1 MNRRVRKLKFP
12 GGSNNC
18 VLAVDIGTSALKAAV
33 VCADGKVLDFC
44 REEFASIKISDEIS
58 SENSDVLIS
67 IEQKFSQKWIFAFA
81 EACKKMRGAVSDARA
96 ICVSGNGP
104 TLVFDD
110 GTTLLWNAPIDEF
123 FSASFLGSC
132 EHSEQEYEPFGEQ
145 TKTHKQREALRLI
158 PCKIPCEAKKSIFL
172 PRILAAKKKF
182 RKQWNECEKIF
193 ACPEF
198 LINEICKAQITILPE
213 ARFKAA
219 YWTEEILEALEIP
232 REKLCDF
239 FPSGKIAGN
248 VTDEAAEKFTLP
260 RGIPVVGAGPDFVA
274 ALIGTATIKVGALCD
289 RAGSSEG
296 LNLCTPFPI
305 SADGIRTL
313 PSPVAPFWNVSFL
326 IENPGNTNFEKV
338 KKFAQ
343 GVSVLKKCASEHG
356 VLFDDTITITGGQSR
371 DENLIQ
377 QKADAA
383 GIKIALGHIAD
394 AELLG
399 DAAIAFTALGEFDS
413 LQKAMDAICKKRRI
427 FYPKNSLRKKN
438 ENYKNSAK
446 SKNDNFRHRLDA
458 LHK

>member
-44 REEFASIKISDEIS
+44 REEFAPIK
-58 SENSDVLIS
+58 IS

-123 FSASFLGSC
+123 FLASFLGSC

-145 TKTHKQREALRLI
+145 TKTRKQREALRLI
-158 PCKIPCEAKKSIFL
+158 PCEAKKSIFI
-172 PRILAAKKKF
+172 PRILAAKKNF
-182 RKQWNECEKIF
+182 PLQWEESEKIF

-198 LINEICKAQITILPE
+198 LIHEICKAQITILPE

-239 FPSGKIAGN
+239 FPSGKIAGR

-313 PSPVAPFWNVSFL
+313 PSPVAPFWNASFL

-413 LQKAMDAICKKRRI
+413 LQKATKKICKTKKI
-427 FYPKNSLRKKN
+427 FFPRNSNL
-438 ENYKNSAK
+438 NSK
-446 SKNDNFRHRLDA
+446 DSKGEKWKF
-458 LHK
+458 

>member
-145 TKTHKQREALRLI
+145 TKTRKQREALRLI
-158 PCKIPCEAKKSIFL
+158 PCEAKKSIFI
-172 PRILAAKKKF
+172 PRILAAKKNF
-182 RKQWNECEKIF
+182 PLQWEESEKIF

-198 LINEICKAQITILPE
+198 LIHEICKAQITILPE
-213 ARFKAA
+213 ARFKTA
-219 YWTEEILEALEIP
+219 YWTEAILDALEIP
-232 REKLCDF
+232 RGMLCDF
-239 FPSGKIAGN
+239 FPSARIVGHA
-248 VTDEAAEKFTLP
+248 TDKASDTFGLP
-260 RGIPVVGAGPDFVA
+260 RRIPVVGAGPDFVA
-274 ALIGTATIKVGALCD
+274 ALIGTATTKAGALCD

-305 SADGIRTL
+305 TADEIRTL
-313 PSPVAPFWNVSFL
+313 PSPVAPLWNASFL
-326 IENPGNTNFEKV
+326 IEDPGKTNCEKAER
-338 KKFAQ
+338 FAR
-343 GVSVLKKCASEHG
+343 GISVLKKCAEKNG
-356 VLFDDTITITGGQSR
+356 VPFDDTIAITGGQSR
-371 DENLIQ
+371 DENVIQ

-383 GIKIALGHIAD
+383 KINIALGHIAD

-399 DAAIAFTALGEFDS
+399 DAAIAFTALGEFGS
-413 LQKAMDAICKKRRI
+413 LQTAVDAICKKRKI
-427 FYPKNSLRKKN
+427 FYPNNSKG
-438 ENYKNSAK
+438 EQ
-446 SKNDNFRHRLDA
+446 
-458 LHK
+458 

>member
-1 MNRRVRKLKFP
+1 MV
-12 GGSNNC
+12 
-18 VLAVDIGTSALKAAV
+18 
-33 VCADGKVLDFC
+33 
-44 REEFASIKISDEIS
+44 
-58 SENSDVLIS
+58 
-67 IEQKFSQKWIFAFA
+67 
-81 EACKKMRGAVSDARA
+81 
-96 ICVSGNGP
+96 
-104 TLVFDD
+104 
-110 GTTLLWNAPIDEF
+110 
-123 FSASFLGSC
+123 
-132 EHSEQEYEPFGEQ
+132 
-145 TKTHKQREALRLI
+145 
-158 PCKIPCEAKKSIFL
+158 
-172 PRILAAKKKF
+172 
-182 RKQWNECEKIF
+182 
-193 ACPEF
+193 
-198 LINEICKAQITILPE
+198 
-213 ARFKAA
+213 A

-239 FPSGKIAGN
+239 FPSGKIAGR

-260 RGIPVVGAGPDFVA
+260 RGIPVVGVGPDFVA

-313 PSPVAPFWNVSFL
+313 PSPVAPFWNASFL

-338 KKFAQ
+338 ENFAK
-343 GVSVLKKCASEHG
+343 GVCALKKCASENG
-356 VLFDDTITITGGQSR
+356 VLFDDTIAITGGQSR

-383 GIKIALGHIAD
+383 EIKISLGQIAD

>member
-1 MNRRVRKLKFP
+1 M
-12 GGSNNC
+12 NNC

-33 VCADGKVLDFC
+33 VCADGNVLDFC
-44 REEFASIKISDEIS
+44 REEFAQRTISC
-58 SENSDVLIS
+58 
-67 IEQKFSQKWIFAFA
+67 EQKFSKKWVLAFA
-81 EACKKMRGAVSDARA
+81 DACKKMRGAISEARA

-104 TLVFDD
+104 TLVFDN

-123 FSASFLGSC
+123 FAASFHGSC

-145 TKTHKQREALRLI
+145 TKTRKQREALRF
-158 PCKIPCEAKKSIFL
+158 IPCEAKKSIFI
-172 PRILAAKKKF
+172 PRILAAKKNF
-182 RKQWNECEKIF
+182 PLQWRESEKIF

-239 FPSGKIAGN
+239 FPSGKIVGYVA
-248 VTDEAAEKFTLP
+248 DEAVEKFSLP

-274 ALIGTATIKVGALCD
+274 AIIGTATIKPGALCD

-296 LNLCTPFPI
+296 LNLCTPFPVM
-305 SADGIRTL
+305 ADGIRTL
-313 PSPVAPFWNVSFL
+313 PSPVAPLWNASFL
-326 IENPGNTNFEKV
+326 IENPGNTNLEKA
-338 KKFAQ
+338 KNFAR
-343 GVSVLKKCASEHG
+343 GVCALKECANENG
-356 VLFDDTITITGGQSR
+356 VFFDDTIAITGGQSR

-383 GIKIALGHIAD
+383 GIKISLGQIAD

-413 LQKAMDAICKKRRI
+413 LQKAVDAICKKRKI
-427 FYPKNSLRKKN
+427 FYPKNS
-438 ENYKNSAK
+438 
-446 SKNDNFRHRLDA
+446 
-458 LHK
+458 